1 MLAHV
6 CPLSTFIVCFRLSF
20 PPLLSQIF
28 FRAGVLKKLEAKL
41 LESLTDR
48 IIQLQAYC
56 RGNLARKRVEKK
68 KVQLLAVRCI
78 QRNVR
83 AFSK

>member
-1 MLAHV
+1 MFLF
-6 CPLSTFIVCFRLSF
+6 CLSS
-20 PPLLSQIF
+20 PLLICQIF